1 MNGSVILRNVE
12 VDGPGAQG
20 IGQFF
25 QTFFQ
30 RRPVD
35 FFVDGVGNFFGLA
48 TLFSGQNLRYSTFG
62 QLQLYTL
69 TIMVGIGVLLLWLFN
84 RTL

>member
-1 MNGSVILRNVE
+1 VGL
-12 VDGPGAQG
+12 VDGVSKG
-20 IGQFF
+20 IYWFD
-25 QTFFQ
+25 
-30 RRPVD
+30 R

-69 TIMVGIGVLLLWLFN
+69 TIMVGIGVLLLLLFN